1 MVVCMDCNK
10 EAERIINDR
19 CPSCWTRELIANP
32 SKYRKIEE
40 QRPVI
45 NEVEYIRPPKRDPV
59 TLHVTGYFGEET
71 ELNSAFH
78 TSTLMDEEKGAGR
91 LNTTKL
97 TPALEPIRQAKRVPK
112 RNTGWT
118 KNGKKPKCPRHN
130 ITVDELGYCP
140 ECHKKVVRRFNK
152 AGNVHTVFTY
162 EKRPAR
168 DRYTRPET
176 AKIYTKKDG
185 LKIPVADL
193 AWDDEWLRDE
203 PIGKINFNGRVN
215 KKGNGPSIVFINYNI
230 SRTNNDETLYY
241 GSQETK
247 VNRVKKDLYQCE
259 CGCKTTLTDTR
270 RGETLC
276 PQCGL
281 VKDKVMIAQRNSRG
295 GSDDRDYGDD

>member
-59 TLHVTGYFGEET
+59 RIHLIGYFGEET
-71 ELNSAFH
+71 PNSVFH
-78 TSTLMDEEKGAGR
+78 SSTLMDEEKGAGA
-91 LNTTKL
+91 LNTTRL
-97 TPALEPIRQAKRVPK
+97 TPALEPDRQAERVPK
-112 RNTGWT
+112 RNSGRT
-118 KNGKKPKCPRHN
+118 KNGKKWKCPRHN

-140 ECHKKVVRRFNK
+140 ECHRRVVRRFNK

-162 EKRPAR
+162 DKKPAR
-168 DRYTRPET
+168 DRYTRSEMVRL
-176 AKIYTKKDG
+176 YTLKDG
-185 LKIPVADL
+185 LRTENSIL
-193 AWDDEWLRDE
+193 SWDNEWLRDE

-215 KKGNGPSIVFINYNI
+215 KKGNGPSIVFINYNV
-230 SRTNNDETLYY
+230 SQVRESEPLYY
-241 GSQETK
+241 GSQKTP
-247 VNRVKKDLYQCE
+247 VRRVKKDLYKCE

-270 RGETLC
+270 RGEVLC

-281 VKDKVMIAQRNSRG
+281 VKDKVMISQRNSRG
-295 GSDDRDYGDD
+295 GVDDKDYGDD